1 MLPERKASPLSPQR
15 VLASAVVS
23 THVDTY
29 GSVPTSWG
37 QSLNGE
43 CLSCG
48 VTGSVWKVSR
58 VAARSFTAW
67 SQQPHMLRTGAG
79 EGWCRFCGL
88 LVSASELRR
97 EWWHVT
103 SAPRVEQLSA
113 LSLQAV
119 LSSPVLQS
127 DAVTAGPTG
136 RQNLLLRMR
145 WGCVATMWGVWPWGD
160 REVGMFQAVLLA
172 RQHHATQRE
181 LNAEAPP
188 VRLLLEGD
196 AVDWFQVWQRL
207 RAWRNTPQLTLAS
220 RVSS

>member
-1 MLPERKASPLSPQR
+1 MLPERKASPLSPQQ

-160 REVGMFQAVLLA
+160 REVGMFQAVLLESSVFA
-172 RQHHATQRE
+172 CLVCTRPLRLFYGLIQP
-181 LNAEAPP
+181 NAYN
-188 VRLLLEGD
+188 GG
-196 AVDWFQVWQRL
+196 
-207 RAWRNTPQLTLAS
+207 N
-220 RVSS
+220 SSGAHCQTFVPDRT